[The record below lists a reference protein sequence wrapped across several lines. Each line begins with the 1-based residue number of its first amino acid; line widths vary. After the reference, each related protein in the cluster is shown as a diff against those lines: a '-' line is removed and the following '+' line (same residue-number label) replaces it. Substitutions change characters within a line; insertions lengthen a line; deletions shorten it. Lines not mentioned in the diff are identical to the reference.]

1 MLEISTNNLKLKKG
15 NTLIKI
21 TKYILTNLVL
31 DLHKSNIKIEV
42 ELYKDS
48 ILVDTKYIYFNEATD
63 DVDVNELIKK
73 THEILSN
80 GEI

>member
-1 MLEISTNNLKLKKG
+1 LKLKKG

>member
-1 MLEISTNNLKLKKG
+1 
-15 NTLIKI
+15 
-21 TKYILTNLVL
+21 
-31 DLHKSNIKIEV
+31 V

>member
-63 DVDVNELIKK
+63 DVDVNELIKNECK
-73 THEILSN
+73 LQLN
-80 GEI
+80 FN

>member
-1 MLEISTNNLKLKKG
+1 MLEISANNLKLKQG

>member
-1 MLEISTNNLKLKKG
+1 MLEISANNLKLKKG